1 MSRRNAISDDDG
13 RKDAARLLLNQPL
26 VRASTDP
33 EAHRLIRRHK
43 DALAQ
48 SFRNHL
54 GYRLVVEPHFT
65 ELVERYDPPHGR
77 AAMTGMSGGARM
89 SCRFAAANSH
99 MVSMVGAVGGV
110 RAPAEHPARP
120 VPVLAFHGSAD
131 RINPYGGSGTGRWV
145 ESVADAVRA
154 WGTANGNPGPPSVVE
169 VSPTLTRTTFGEPGC
184 PGEVTLWSSKGA
196 GHTWPGSRMNL
207 LMRFFLGR
215 ISNEINASREIWS
228 FERAHTTEV

>member
-110 RAPAEHPARP
+110 RARPSTQHARCQYSP
-120 VPVLAFHGSAD
+120 S
-131 RINPYGGSGTGRWV
+131 T
-145 ESVADAVRA
+145 AVRIA
-154 WGTANGNPGPPSVVE
+154 STLTGAAGRAVGWRASPTLYAPGGRPTATLAHRASSRSAQPSPGPPS
-169 VSPTLTRTTFGEPGC
+169 
-184 PGEVTLWSSKGA
+184 
-196 GHTWPGSRMNL
+196 
-207 LMRFFLGR
+207 
-215 ISNEINASREIWS
+215 ASRAAPA
-228 FERAHTTEV
+228 R